1 MFINYAVKIRSVYTM
16 GKTKKRG
23 NGEGSYYYN
32 EARKCWVGQRVFGT
46 KADGTPN
53 RITRYGKTKK
63 ECQEKLAKCELE
75 YKNGI
80 CIEASKITVHD
91 IIEMQIEDD
100 YKANLIKA
108 NSYVRRNETLKI
120 IDNYGLG
127 IIKIQTLNEITLK
140 NFFQNLTHYSNSTIK
155 KVYNAVKKCCHYA
168 VKKKLISN
176 NPFDDI
182 VLPNSD
188 KNNKKISALTIEE
201 QKNFI
206 NILNNQEKDNR
217 YRYQYLLM
225 LSTGMRMGEINAL
238 TLKDISFTFKT
249 INVNKT
255 ISRDEKDKPILGK
268 ETKTVSGM
276 RLIEMT
282 NTVFV
287 LLQDYINNHYIKNK
301 EEILFYDEK
310 HKYITTN
317 QINSN
322 FKRLIVKYNII
333 PIKKELRPL
342 SDKNK
347 DKISYKKYTYYKK
360 TKDGYTLLPKDA
372 PKDWNTK
379 FKTYYYKA
387 IIPDKE
393 YNQHMLRHTF
403 ATRCIECGV
412 DYKTLSDILGH
423 ADITIT
429 LNTYCDVI
437 GKFKK
442 EQFSK
447 IDKSLQQF
455 NIFGTAIDCNNDCNT
470 KAF

>member
-1 MFINYAVKIRSVYTM
+1 M

-32 EARKCWVGQRVFGT
+32 ESRKCWVGQKVFGT
-46 KADGTPN
+46 KPDGAPN

-63 ECQEKLAKCELE
+63 ECQQKLEKYELE

-100 YKANLIKA
+100 YKSNLITA
-108 NSYVRRNETLKI
+108 NSYLRRTETLKI
-120 IDNYGLG
+120 IDKYGLG
-127 IIKIQTLNEITLK
+127 IIRIQQLNEITLK
-140 NFFQNLTHYSNSTIK
+140 NFFQGITHYSNSAIR

-168 VKKKLISN
+168 VKKKLISD
-176 NPFDDI
+176 NPIEDI
-182 VLPNSD
+182 IMPNSD
-188 KNNKKISALTIEE
+188 KANKKISALTVNE
-201 QKNFI
+201 QKSFI
-206 NILNNQEKDNR
+206 NVLNNQEKNNR

-238 TLKDISFTFKT
+238 TLKDINFTFKT

-255 ISRDEKDKPILGK
+255 VSKDEHDKPILGK
-268 ETKTVSGM
+268 QTKTVSGM

-282 NTVFV
+282 STVFD
-287 LLQDYINNHYIKNK
+287 LLQDYVNNHYVENK
-301 EEILFYDEK
+301 EQILFYDEK
-310 HKYITTN
+310 HKYVTTN
-317 QINSN
+317 QVNAN
-322 FKRLIVKYNII
+322 FKRLIEKYQII
-333 PIKKELRPL
+333 PMEIEFKPL
-342 SDKNK
+342 SDKHRS
-347 DKISYKKYTYYKK
+347 KISYKKYSYYKK
-360 TKDGYTLLPKDA
+360 TDNGYEPLPKDP

-379 FKTYYYKA
+379 FNSYYYKA
-387 IIPDKE
+387 FIADKE

-437 GKFKK
+437 GQFKK

-455 NIFGTAIDCNNDCNT
+455 NILGTAVDCNKDCNAQ
-470 KAF
+470 AF